1 MPTTPEMNTSD
12 LWEVLGDLDEDQP
25 LQLLT
30 QLFFRNEERLQKNP
44 EDAVAT
50 AFFRDLSVLLE
61 QVRACNLNRR

>member
-1 MPTTPEMNTSD
+1 MPNSPDTNTAD
-12 LWEVLGDLDEDQP
+12 LWEMLGDLDEDQP

-44 EDAVAT
+44 EDVVAM
-50 AFFRDLSVLLE
+50 AFFRDLSVLVE